1 MDNLPMYVYIS
12 TITILRFS
20 MHLYVEKRNKCQ
32 LRILCQNMYLYL
44 QLLFYVV
51 EGICVWNHRISVK
64 CRENF
69 APEYVSTITILR
81 FSMNLC
87 VDIQNKCRM

>member
-32 LRILCQNMYLYL
+32 LWILSRTCIYIYNYYST
-44 QLLFYVV
+44 LLKA
-51 EGICVWNHRISVK
+51 SV
-64 CRENF
+64 CGTTE
-69 APEYVSTITILR
+69 
-81 FSMNLC
+81 
-87 VDIQNKCRM
+87 